1 MNAGREFFNGGY
13 QCTKVYAWWSDQFD
27 KGLPR
32 SLNNSSKGGQ
42 MRPHSM
48 AHVDFQVACGK
59 DAISP
64 NHRIDSSS
72 GDLNGDE
79 EDGDSLE
86 ASSIDNTKAGN
97 TIDKHELNQVV
108 TLPANSKISKVK
120 PKSK

>member
-1 MNAGREFFNGGY
+1 
-13 QCTKVYAWWSDQFD
+13 
-27 KGLPR
+27 
-32 SLNNSSKGGQ
+32 
-42 MRPHSM
+42 M
-48 AHVDFQVACGK
+48 AHVDFQVACCK
-59 DAISP
+59 DAISS

-120 PKSK
+120 PKSKQPRHKPLEDDDDDSDKLWSDAGTSYVFEKQKTKDIKKIN